1 MFQSNRDIPGYG
13 TDMSLVMFVLLC
25 RCVAGM
31 VENLKANSNSLFHVM
46 LCKDDMSC
54 HDEEKMI
61 KCYDA

>member
-1 MFQSNRDIPGYG
+1 
-13 TDMSLVMFVLLC
+13 MSLVMFVLLC